1 MKYFFPIVLLF
12 ISCTTNPRIEN
23 LTSSQRAQL
32 NSLVVLKGDSDIPY
46 TVIGT
51 VDGLSCNRNKDQ
63 KQDISASLVF
73 PFVYTSDEEAMQGIR
88 IKAVNLNADAVIN
101 VYCQT
106 NSDMDGTNNCWASV
120 KCIGDAVKYTTK

>member
-12 ISCTTNPRIEN
+12 ISCTTNPRIEK

-51 VDGLSCNRNKDQ
+51 VDGLSCNRNKYQ
-63 KQDISASLVF
+63 KQDI
-73 PFVYTSDEEAMQGIR
+73 SDEEAMQGIR
-88 IKAVNLNADAVIN
+88 IKAVKLNADAVIN

-106 NSDMDGTNNCWASV
+106 NSDMDWTNNCWASV

>member
-51 VDGLSCNRNKDQ
+51 VDGLSCNRNAYQ
-63 KQDISASLVF
+63 KQDI
-73 PFVYTSDEEAMQGIR
+73 SDEEAMQGIR

-106 NSDMDGTNNCWASV
+106 NSDMDWKNNCWASI